1 MPSQTQLISV
11 NLLRCITTSENN
23 IHSTMSTGLL
33 FVTAPEAD
41 HKLIN
46 LLLMRL
52 RDWEYGGG
60 QDRLHLMTTKNA
72 YDLDPPA
79 MPLRSGTQEK
89 GETSPP
95 LPSSLD
101 NAWAGATLE
110 DVEAFCIDLKR
121 NDDGKGM
128 YNKSLF
134 VVVDSTD
141 VRAQTC
147 ILGERAIDE
156 EADTFTWLD
165 KFNKMRIPWDDLYV
179 TWCNLDIANMNFDEF
194 THEDGDE
201 NGWFTYREIGDDLSE
216 GNQRKR
222 DREIQRFRDAG
233 HI

>member
-1 MPSQTQLISV
+1 
-11 NLLRCITTSENN
+11 
-23 IHSTMSTGLL
+23 MSTGLL

-46 LLLMRL
+46 LLLLRL
-52 RDWEYGGG
+52 RDWEYGNGA
-60 QDRLHLMTTKNA
+60 DRFHLMTTKNA

-79 MPLRSGTQEK
+79 MPLRSGTQDQ

-101 NAWAGATLE
+101 NAWAGAALE
-110 DVEAFCIDLKR
+110 DVEAFCIDLER
-121 NDDGKGM
+121 NDDDAKRT

-147 ILGERAIDE
+147 ILGERAIDH
-156 EADTFTWLD
+156 EAPTFTRLD
-165 KFNKMRIPWDDLYV
+165 GFNKMRVPWDQLYL
-179 TWCNLDIANMNFDEF
+179 TWCNLDIVNMGFEDF
-194 THEDGDE
+194 TYEEDGEGGE
-201 NGWFTYREIGDDLSE
+201 NGWFSFKEHDDDLSD
-216 GNQRKR
+216 GNRRKR